1 MERVKKI
8 VLSDVFDVQ
17 LTGRFAVDSIFTDI
31 SGVHHLILDFSSIAF
46 ISRSAAHQLLSR
58 MNELQSDR
66 ITVEIISL
74 DSEVSKMINRV
85 RQSIRNPKKLAT
97 YVEFLNFASEEELE
111 DFVLSF

>member
-8 VLSDVFDVQ
+8 VLCDVFDVQ
-17 LTGRFAVDSIFTDI
+17 ISGRSAVDSIFTDI

-58 MNELQSDR
+58 MNQLQSDR
-66 ITVEIISL
+66 ITVEMISL

-85 RQSIRNPKKLAT
+85 RQSIKNPKKLAT
-97 YVEFLNFASEEELE
+97 YVEFLNFSSETELE